1 MTWDVRKMGVCA
13 ALLVTSGAAIG
24 YGCPPV
30 IDTVWQAAI
39 ELAASTIS
47 SAIVAGNESIT
58 EANSFNL
65 ERISSALS
73 VTTKQTSISSDK
85 EVATDI
91 SVKKAVEV
99 AAADASTYKAMF
111 NTIMDYNAATGQG
124 VDPCGNLRRAQTV
137 ATAIGEAN
145 SDMREKV
152 LREIDNASGSFIS
165 DATAVGTMLAKRVS
179 DAKSKYTEGPLAG
192 RDVDAP
198 NFFTTA
204 NTTSGENQAKSTL
217 LNYMYGVPY
226 PAPNKETMVSP
237 SGKAFLEAKRSED
250 AFRSVSQ
257 ASFKTI
263 QSWTES
269 RGTPSSP
276 QPSVLDAIAQK
287 VAVYSGGDNYD
298 AWEQGLASQGE
309 RGLLVEY
316 AKMAATE
323 LYLLHTEYQQ
333 MERIEAN
340 VAALLAMRAR
350 SKSPAMDGA
359 ASKARD
365 AAAIGKV
372 K

>member
-1 MTWDVRKMGVCA
+1 MTWNIRKTGVCVVF
-13 ALLVTSGAAIG
+13 LVSSGTAIG
-24 YGCPPV
+24 FSCPPV
-30 IDTVWQAAI
+30 IDAVWQASIVSAT
-39 ELAASTIS
+39 ATIS
-47 SAIVAGNESIT
+47 AAIVAGT
-58 EANSFNL
+58 EAITAANAVNL
-65 ERISSALS
+65 ARITSALA

-85 EVATDI
+85 EVETDI
-91 SVKKAVEV
+91 SVKKAVAT

-145 SDMREKV
+145 NDMREKV
-152 LREIDNASGSFIS
+152 LREVDNAPGSFIVDS
-165 DATAVGTMLAKRVS
+165 TAVGSMLAKRVS
-179 DAKSKYTEGPLAG
+179 DAKAKYTEGALAG
-192 RDVDAP
+192 RDVDVP
-198 NFFTTA
+198 SFFTTA

-226 PAPNKETMVSP
+226 PAPNKETMASP
-237 SGKAFLEAKRSED
+237 TGKAFLEAKRSED
-250 AFRSVSQ
+250 GFRSVSQ

-269 RGTPSSP
+269 RGTASNP
-276 QPSVLDAIAQK
+276 QPSVLDAITQK
-287 VAVYSGGDNYD
+287 VAAYSGGDNYD
-298 AWEQGLASQGE
+298 AWEQALASQSD

-333 MERIEAN
+333 FERIEAN

-350 SKSPAMDGA
+350 SKSPAMDSA
-359 ASKARD
+359 AVKARD
-365 AAAIGKV
+365 TAAMGKV